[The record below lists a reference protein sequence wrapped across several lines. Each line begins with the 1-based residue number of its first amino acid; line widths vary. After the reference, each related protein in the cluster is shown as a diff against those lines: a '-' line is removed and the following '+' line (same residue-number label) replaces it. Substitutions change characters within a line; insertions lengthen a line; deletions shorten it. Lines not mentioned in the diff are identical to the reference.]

1 MVMLYNTMWNLDKL
15 LMSGVDLNN
24 GLILF
29 CRKDMNFLIMR
40 VMISSKMK
48 SLPVQIIC
56 LMIPF
61 YGIGNGD
68 YFYHHKLMFENY
80 LENME
85 KWIAEL
91 PDFLE

>member
-1 MVMLYNTMWNLDKL
+1 
-15 LMSGVDLNN
+15 
-24 GLILF
+24 
-29 CRKDMNFLIMR
+29 
-40 VMISSKMK
+40 MK

-56 LMIPF
+56 LMISF

>member
-1 MVMLYNTMWNLDKL
+1 
-15 LMSGVDLNN
+15 
-24 GLILF
+24 
-29 CRKDMNFLIMR
+29 MNFLIMR

-68 YFYHHKLMFENY
+68 YFCICKTDCKIYYFYHDKLMFENY